1 MPTKYNLKY
10 ILAHLKKPILFGIMV
25 YSNFFKLTKEHDIL
39 NVPSASDEVL
49 GGHAVVLVGYDD
61 TTQTYDI
68 LNSHGS
74 QFSDGGY
81 FRLKYEF
88 ALNPDLAFEYAEIG
102 EI

>member
-25 YSNFFKLTKEHDIL
+25 YSNFFKLTAKDNDIL
-39 NVPSASDEVL
+39 NIPSESDDIL

-61 TTQTYDI
+61 TPQTFDV

-74 QFSDGGY
+74 
-81 FRLKYEF
+81 
-88 ALNPDLAFEYAEIG
+88 
-102 EI
+102 